1 MNLNIFA
8 FGRNCVPKFED
19 KTVDR
24 NVFGR
29 NGDSLGKFI
38 LLRYNQLFIFHTY
51 FRFGNDNTF
60 VPFCYLP
67 FVASYLFVTYLLLLR
82 TFLLSCHLS
91 SQHTIGCMSRPFV
104 AFGISKLVFTFRKNP
119 LHMYVPTQSLQAVLN
134 LRCSFLSF
142 WKPSHSNAEE

>member
-82 TFLLSCHLS
+82 TFFLLTFCCFVPFFYLS
-91 SQHTIGCMSRPFV
+91 FV
-104 AFGISKLVFTFRKNP
+104 ASYLFVTYLLWLRTF
-119 LHMYVPTQSLQAVLN
+119 LLLTFCCFVPF
-134 LRCSFLSF
+134 C
-142 WKPSHSNAEE
+142 